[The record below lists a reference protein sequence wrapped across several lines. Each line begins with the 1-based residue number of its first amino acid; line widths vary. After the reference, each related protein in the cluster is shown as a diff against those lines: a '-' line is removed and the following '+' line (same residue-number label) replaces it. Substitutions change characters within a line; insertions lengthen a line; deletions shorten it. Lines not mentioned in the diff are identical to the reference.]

1 MCDAVLLPSGRG
13 RPCGA
18 VSRHDIAGIWVA
30 FFSRCQRYRCGQ
42 VVLTQLQ
49 SCCDA
54 HAVSVFERD
63 RYYAS
68 PLPLES
74 VRLGLGLAPALA
86 AAPPLPVAGI
96 GAMGGAAATA

>member
-1 MCDAVLLPSGRG
+1 MSEVYCAVFEFVDAQFEARQLGYMDFPALLKE
-13 RPCGA
+13 A
-18 VSRHDIAGIWVA
+18 KA
-30 FFSRCQRYRCGQ
+30 
-42 VVLTQLQ
+42 VVLGQLE
-49 SCCDA
+49 SCCDT

-86 AAPPLPVAGI
+86 AAPPLPLAGI